1 MASRWSWGRVS
12 GWVQRYLPRFLATAW
27 AVWAAAT
34 AVAYVDKV
42 PPQLEAVDGA
52 LSAPVWALWSVAAGA
67 LVAGVLVPS
76 AASSRAQDIA
86 RWARIIGMG
95 IITAELVVWTAAFFV
110 DQPRGWVSG
119 KNYCMLALMSLF
131 STWTIARDRARV
143 RKVVPHG
150 P

>member
-1 MASRWSWGRVS
+1 MASRWSWGRIS

-27 AVWAAAT
+27 AAWATAT
-34 AVAYVDKV
+34 AVAYIDLV

-52 LSAPVWALWSVAAGA
+52 LSAPVWVLWSVAAGA

-76 AASSRAQDIA
+76 AASPRAQDIA
-86 RWARIIGMG
+86 RWLRIIGMG

-119 KNYCMLALMSLF
+119 KNYLMLLINALF
-131 STWTIARDRARV
+131 CTWTIAQSKARV
-143 RKVVPHG
+143 RQVVPHG
-150 P
+150 H